1 MRPGRANGEPGEAV
15 GRVVSLS
22 RHARCRGARR
32 NVAPDAV
39 EYVLTH
45 GRWIQRT
52 GVAFYFLGWRD
63 MPPADRS
70 ASWASRLE
78 GTIVLVGPDGAVI
91 TVYRNRR
98 GLRAIQRKLKHRLPE
113 HDRWL
118 DGATVA

>member
-15 GRVVSLS
+15 GRVVSFS
-22 RHARCRGARR
+22 RQAPGRGARG
-32 NVAPDAV
+32 NVAGDAV

-45 GRWIQRT
+45 GGWIQRT
-52 GVAFYFLGWRD
+52 GVSFYFLGWRD

-118 DGATVA
+118 DEATVA